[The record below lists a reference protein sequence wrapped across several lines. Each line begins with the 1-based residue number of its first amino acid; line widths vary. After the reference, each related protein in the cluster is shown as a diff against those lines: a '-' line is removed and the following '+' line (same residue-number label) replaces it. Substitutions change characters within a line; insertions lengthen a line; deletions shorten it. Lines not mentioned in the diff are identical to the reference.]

1 MDQSYTADKFVFRV
15 PDGLIYSRDDVWV
28 EMNGNLARIGL
39 TDLSQ
44 RTGGDVIFVEVEP
57 RGTVLESGNRAASYE
72 TIKVTLDVL
81 SPVSGEVVEVN
92 EKLYERPELIN
103 EDPYGGGWI
112 SIIKIEDLETVKQ
125 RLLSAEDY
133 FEVMK
138 AKVDK
143 EMRKIRGAT
152 K

>member
-1 MDQSYTADKFVFRV
+1 
-15 PDGLIYSRDDVWV
+15 
-28 EMNGNLARIGL
+28 MNGNLARIGL

-138 AKVDK
+138 AKVDE